1 MESRIEVLVLMVEVG
16 QEMNKEMNKEMNEE
30 MNKEVDE
37 EVDEDEVDVSP
48 TVRKRRF

>member
-1 MESRIEVLVLMVEVG
+1 
-16 QEMNKEMNKEMNEE
+16 MNKEMNEE
-30 MNKEVDE
+30 MDK

>member
-1 MESRIEVLVLMVEVG
+1 MNKEMDE
-16 QEMNKEMNKEMNEE
+16 EMNKEM
-30 MNKEVDE
+30 DE